1 MSMRLEAAKNNSPRP
16 SERQEQGRSH
26 ALKVFGDSAAAATA
40 RAQNQG
46 QRRVVGVHDMQ
57 VMTNNMMAQQKYH
70 SQPDKLFHFVR
81 DESAAAVQDFLNAGG
96 DLSVL
101 GKRKTLDEDEVG
113 GSSQG
118 QGPTEEVLR
127 TKRLRLLK
135 DRGPVGELPLH
146 MSCLYDKPDTAI
158 ALMREH
164 LALQLPVAETF
175 TAAPHIPLSVR
186 EHLDPSKGVQSPF
199 EGENALHIAV
209 AQGSHRILHALL
221 TEPPADEQD
230 ALLLGRATGPFFGPD
245 GDHFFGELPLSF
257 AVSLGRVDTLDRLLM
272 DEERARR
279 LDLLRQA
286 DAFGNTVMHLCVK
299 HNQPAMMDH
308 LWRWHR
314 DDMVWCLEQRDTEG
328 KTPLMLAVRLGEA
341 RMVEWLEVQQRT
353 TLWRFGETAQELVPL
368 DELDPILIEG
378 NEDDAFAHEQQ
389 WSLLN
394 DIDTYSH
401 SALLLDGMVAWRLAE
416 AKWDHFAKGIF
427 QARFVRVLLGLLVF
441 LVSSFLDDFSA
452 SFVQNAYAVAAW
464 PFQWLLGDGGAA
476 GTAGGPGGGGVEA
489 SVVVGDVNSSDVNG
503 GGVGVVVEAVA
514 GGGACRVVS
523 AQLLALT
530 ASQLFMVGMSAKK
543 LATELQEWYMCGVE
557 QYWGCRGAR
566 FLENF
571 VSVAACTFI
580 LLAHA
585 THVVLGA
592 AGWVRWLWVV
602 PMLQAGGALA
612 AWSYLSFFL
621 LGSRQTGPFVVML
634 WEMLLNDIT
643 AYLCVF
649 LAVLVAFSQAIST
662 LVRPELRTIPRAFE
676 HMLDLVHAMI
686 GDTAQLEALA
696 TSQDVGGKA
705 LSELPNLV
713 TLLVGGYILLATLM
727 MFNTLVAAMTSTYEQ
742 CTEEAEKRWR
752 LERCRIISSLESEM
766 NATRVL
772 QTAFWVETP
781 DANGELKRYMLDT
794 SNVSKRRPVCPC
806 ECPRCKPLLS
816 PGDFTT
822 RPASACAH
830 VVQR

>member
-1 MSMRLEAAKNNSPRP
+1 MSTRM
-16 SERQEQGRSH
+16 SERQEQGNSHIVKSLRDTAEAASLKRQSQGSRRS
-26 ALKVFGDSAAAATA
+26 
-40 RAQNQG
+40 
-46 QRRVVGVHDMQ
+46 VGVHDQQ
-57 VMTNNMMAQQKYH
+57 VMTNNMMAQQRYH
-70 SQPDKLFHFVR
+70 SQPDKLFHYVR

-101 GKRKTLDEDEVG
+101 GKRKAPEEDKDG
-113 GSSQG
+113 ASGSQG
-118 QGPTEEVLR
+118 QGPSEEVLR

-146 MSCLYDKPDTAI
+146 MACLYDKPDTAI
-158 ALMREH
+158 AIMREH
-164 LALQLPVAETF
+164 VALQLPVAETF

-186 EHLDPSKGVQSPF
+186 EHLDPSKGIQSPF

-209 AQGSHRILHALL
+209 AQGSHRIVHALL

-230 ALLLGRATGPFFGPD
+230 ALLLGRATGPFFGPE
-245 GDHFFGELPLSF
+245 GDHFFGELPLAF

-272 DEERARR
+272 DEERTRR
-279 LDLLRQA
+279 LGLLRQA
-286 DAFGNTVMHLCVK
+286 DTWGNNLMHLCVK

-314 DDMVWCLEQRDTEG
+314 DDMVWCLEQRDSDHM
-328 KTPLMLAVRLGEA
+328 TPLMLAVRLGEA

-378 NEDDAFAHEQQ
+378 NEDDPFKHENS

-416 AKWDHFAKGIF
+416 AKWEHFARDIF

-441 LVSSFLDDFSA
+441 LVSSFLDDYSS
-452 SFVQNAYAVAAW
+452 SFVQNACAVAAW
-464 PFQWLLGDGGAA
+464 PFHWLMGGGA
-476 GTAGGPGGGGVEA
+476 GGGGAGGVEA
-489 SVVVGDVNSSDVNG
+489 GPVVGDVNGSHVDGSDLADAN
-503 GGVGVVVEAVA
+503 VVVAEA
-514 GGGACRVVS
+514 GGGACRAMS
-523 AQLLALT
+523 AQLLVLT
-530 ASQLFMVGMSAKK
+530 ASQLFMVGMSSKK

-571 VSVAACTFI
+571 VSVTACTFI

-585 THVVLGA
+585 AHVVLSALGCA
-592 AGWVRWLWVV
+592 RSLWVV
-602 PMLQAGGALA
+602 PMLHAGGALA
-612 AWSYLSFFL
+612 SWSYLSFFL

-649 LAVLVAFSQAIST
+649 LAVLIAFSQAIST
-662 LVRPELRTIPRAFE
+662 LVRPELRTIPKAFE

-696 TSQDVGGKA
+696 TSQDVDGKA
-705 LSELPNLV
+705 LSELPRFV
-713 TLLVGGYILLATLM
+713 TFLVGGYILLATLM

-781 DANGELKRYMLDT
+781 DANGDLKRYLLDT
-794 SNVSKRRPVCPC
+794 SNVSHRRPVCPC

-816 PGDFTT
+816 PGDFMT
-822 RPASACAH
+822 RPASACGH